1 MPINRISDEKI
12 DAIKRKTAYALPNRP
27 SEKGLKAEDIKKA
40 LYGPLLDKTNSIV
53 EVVNNAIDETNE
65 VLERVEG
72 RVDELKETS
81 FSVDTTS
88 TGSIAY
94 TIKDNESKSFVAN
107 GITDVEITIPSTV
120 SAGFSGGVNFKCGST
135 PPTVSFVNESDKAL
149 KLVQFCAKI
158 DEYIPQVDVTCRMLV
173 DCDEGDTVT
182 VWIVEA

>member
-40 LYGPLLDKTNSIV
+40 LYGPLLDETNSIV
-53 EVVNNAIDETNE
+53 EVINSAIDDTNE

-72 RVDELKETS
+72 RVDELKETTL
-81 FSVDTTS
+81 SVDTTS

-94 TIKDNESKSFVAN
+94 TVKDNESKSFVAN
-107 GITDVEITIPSTV
+107 GITAVTITIPSTISV
-120 SAGFSGGVNFKCGST
+120 GFSGGINFKCGDT
-135 PPTVSFVNESDKAL
+135 RPTVSFVNESGKTL
-149 KLVQFCAKI
+149 KLVQFCSKI
-158 DEYIPQVDVTCRMLV
+158 VEYIPQVNVTCRMLI